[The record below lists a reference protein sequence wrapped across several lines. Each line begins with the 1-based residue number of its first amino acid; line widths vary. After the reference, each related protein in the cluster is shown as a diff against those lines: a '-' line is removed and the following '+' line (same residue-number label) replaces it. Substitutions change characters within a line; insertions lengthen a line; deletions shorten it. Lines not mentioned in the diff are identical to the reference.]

1 MVTVGDMREI
11 AESILEQL
19 DGYEDDCKVHTR
31 CNTYGMDS
39 TIIEVQSW
47 RDDGGFIDYTDIII
61 EDDDEDEEEAE

>member
-31 CNTYGMDS
+31 CNTYGMNS

-47 RDDGGFIDYTDIII
+47 CDDGGFVDYTDIQL
-61 EDDDEDEEEAE
+61 EDEMEDEE